1 MCPNWPSE
9 VENPDKFRCN
19 QKCVGGS
26 KKFSLFPKNTI
37 SGIQIPI
44 KRFFLFMTRSALARQ
59 KIIIISE
66 LKRFVYVGLG
76 QKTLNFGLLA
86 VKNLA

>member
-1 MCPNWPSE
+1 
-9 VENPDKFRCN
+9 
-19 QKCVGGS
+19 
-26 KKFSLFPKNTI
+26 
-37 SGIQIPI
+37 
-44 KRFFLFMTRSALARQ
+44 MTRSALARQ